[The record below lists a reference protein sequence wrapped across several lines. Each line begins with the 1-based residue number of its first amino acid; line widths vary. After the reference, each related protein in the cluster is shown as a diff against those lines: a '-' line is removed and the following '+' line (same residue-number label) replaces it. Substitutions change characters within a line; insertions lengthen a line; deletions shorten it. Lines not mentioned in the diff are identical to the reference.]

1 VARGKAL
8 TIRLTVEPSTNVI
21 DARLGGNVMSF
32 SRLLR
37 LRHCA
42 GIAPGASIKDT
53 KVGDAESSLK
63 AEGKKL
69 EV

>member
-1 VARGKAL
+1 LARGKAL
-8 TIRLTVEPSTNVI
+8 TIRLTVEPSTNVSE
-21 DARLGGNVMSF
+21 ARFGGNVMSF

-42 GIAPGASIKDT
+42 GIAAEASIKDS
-53 KVGDAESSLK
+53 KVGESSPK
-63 AEGKKL
+63 AEGKKI

>member
-1 VARGKAL
+1 
-8 TIRLTVEPSTNVI
+8 
-21 DARLGGNVMSF
+21 MSF

-42 GIAPGASIKDT
+42 GIAAGASIKDT
-53 KVGDAESSLK
+53 KVGDAESSPK
-63 AEGKKL
+63 TEGKKM